1 MKGSISVIL
10 ADDHT
15 LFRAGMRSLLEK
27 VPGVVVLAEAAD
39 GEEAVECVGRFHP
52 RVVLMDLSMPRLNG
66 LEATQRIKRKWRK
79 VRVLILSMHAN
90 EEYVSRALQAGADGY
105 MLKDAASV
113 ELEQALREVDAGRT
127 YLAPSISREIV
138 EENLERMRADHQHP
152 PLTPAQRQVL
162 QLIAE
167 GYSTRE
173 IAEILDIAVSTAD
186 THRMQLMKRLG
197 IHEVVS
203 LVHYAIR
210 NGLVTPNSE

>member
-1 MKGSISVIL
+1 MKRPIGVIL

-15 LFRAGMRSLLEK
+15 LFRAGLRSLLEK
-27 VPGVVVLAEAAD
+27 VPGVVVLAEASD

-52 RVVLMDLSMPRLNG
+52 HVVLMDLSMPRLNG
-66 LEATQRIKRKWRK
+66 LEATQRIKQKWCK

-90 EEYVSRALQAGADGY
+90 EEYVCRALQAGADGY
-105 MLKDAASV
+105 LLKDAASG
-113 ELEQALREVDAGRT
+113 ELDQALREVSAGRT
-127 YLAPSISREIV
+127 YLDPSISRAAV
-138 EENLERMRADHQHP
+138 EENLARMRVDHGSP

-167 GYSTRE
+167 GYTTRE

-186 THRMQLMKRLG
+186 THRMLLMKRLG

-203 LVHYAIR
+203 LVRYAIQ
-210 NGLVTPNSE
+210 NGLVTPRSG